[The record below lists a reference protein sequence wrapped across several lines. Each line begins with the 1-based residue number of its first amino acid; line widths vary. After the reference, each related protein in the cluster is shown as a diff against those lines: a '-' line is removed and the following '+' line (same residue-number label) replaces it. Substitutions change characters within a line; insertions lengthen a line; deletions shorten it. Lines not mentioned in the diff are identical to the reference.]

1 LRCPDRRL
9 DRPTSILNHLGM
21 LGIAAGIGAGLGIV
35 LGLLYAARV
44 RRRALKAAQAQ
55 AQSLRE
61 QARAAAEAE
70 RRQAEIAVR
79 EETLGLR
86 AEAEAELSAL
96 RDQIERREEHVARHE
111 QALEEQERHVAEAGE
126 VLAARQQ
133 VVDERQLKTKEAHA
147 AVRRVA
153 DDILAALEGAA
164 GESRSQVEKDLVHGW
179 IEEARGEAA
188 ARLRAIDQ
196 NAGDPEYTRQAKR
209 LMGIA
214 IQRYQGHY
222 LTERLLSTIML
233 TPEVAQRLVEQG
245 APIIKE
251 IEEQSGTKLGLT
263 EAQDGIR
270 IEGADGVGREIA
282 RRVLHRIIRT
292 SESRGRGP
300 QPPPT
305 VTLNLDIR
313 DPKKLVQTVA
323 QNLDREIVDLGKK
336 AFAELELPKGHPDL
350 VKLLGRL
357 NYRTSYTQNQW
368 KHSVEAA
375 FLAGLMASEL
385 GLDPRIARRATLLH
399 DVGKALSHELEGSHA
414 LIGADYARRY
424 GEAEIIVNAIAAH
437 HGEAPAATPYDFLVA
452 AADALSG
459 GRPGARRE
467 MVETYVQRIVAL
479 ERIAQSFPGV
489 ERAMAVQ
496 AGREVRIQ
504 VREAEVSD
512 AKAAE
517 MAGAIAKRI
526 SAEVV
531 FPGQIKVTVIRELRA
546 VEVCG

>member
-1 LRCPDRRL
+1 
-9 DRPTSILNHLGM
+9 M

-44 RRRALKAAQAQ
+44 RHRARQAALAQA
-55 AQSLRE
+55 ADLRA
-61 QARAAAEAE
+61 QARAAADAE
-70 RRQAEIAVR
+70 RRQAEITVR
-79 EETLGLR
+79 EEALTMR
-86 AEAEAELSAL
+86 AEAEAELAEL

-111 QALEEQERHVAEAGE
+111 EALAEQERRAGEVAEA
-126 VLAARQQ
+126 LATRQRA
-133 VVDERQLKTKEAHA
+133 VDERQLQTKEAHA

-153 DDILAALEGAA
+153 DEMLAALERAA
-164 GESRSQVEKDLVHGW
+164 GETRSQVQKDLVHGW
-179 IEEARGEAA
+179 IEEARAEAA
-188 ARLRAIDQ
+188 ARLRALDQ
-196 NAGDPEYTRQAKR
+196 NAADPDYARQAKR
-209 LMGIA
+209 VMGIA

-222 LTERLLSTIML
+222 LTERLLSTIVL
-233 TPEVAQRLVEQG
+233 PLGVAPRLAEQG

-251 IEEQSGTKLGLT
+251 IEEQSGTKLTLT

-292 SESRGRGP
+292 SEGRGDGRGRGP

-305 VTLNLDIR
+305 VTLNLDVR

-336 AFAELELPKGHPDL
+336 AFVELELPKGHPDL

-375 FLAGLMASEL
+375 FLAGMMASEL
-385 GLDPRIARRATLLH
+385 GLEPRVARRATLLH

-414 LIGADYARRY
+414 LIGADYARRC
-424 GEAEIIVNAIAAH
+424 GEEAVVVNAIAAH
-437 HGEAPAATPYDFLVA
+437 HGEAPPTSPYAFLVA

-512 AKAAE
+512 ARAAE
-517 MAGAIAKRI
+517 MASAIAQRI

>member
-1 LRCPDRRL
+1 
-9 DRPTSILNHLGM
+9 M
-21 LGIAAGIGAGLGIV
+21 LGIAAAIGAGLGIV

-44 RRRALKAAQAQ
+44 RRRALQAALAQATTLRAQ
-55 AQSLRE
+55 AH
-61 QARAAAEAE
+61 AAADAE

-79 EETLGLR
+79 EEALGLR

-96 RDQIERREEHVARHE
+96 RDQLERREEHVARHE
-111 QALEEQERHVAEAGE
+111 EALTGQERHATEVADALG
-126 VLAARQQ
+126 ARQQ
-133 VVDERQLKTKEAHA
+133 AWDERQRATKEAQA
-147 AVRRVA
+147 EVRRVA
-153 DDILAALEGAA
+153 DQILAEFERLA
-164 GESRSQVEKDLVHGW
+164 GETRGQVQKDLVHGW
-179 IEEARGEAA
+179 IEETRAEAA

-196 NAGDPEYTRQAKR
+196 NAGDPEHARQAKR
-209 LMGIA
+209 VMGIA

-233 TPEVAQRLVEQG
+233 TPEVAARLLEQG

-251 IEEQSGTKLGLT
+251 IEEQSGTKLTLT
-263 EAQDGIR
+263 EAQDGVR

-292 SESRGRGP
+292 SEGREGRGR
-300 QPPPT
+300 PPVAPT
-305 VTLNLDIR
+305 VTLNLDVR
-313 DPKKLVQTVA
+313 DPKRLVQTVA

-336 AFAELELPKGHPDL
+336 AFAELELPKGHPEL

-385 GLDPRIARRATLLH
+385 GLEPRLARRATLLH

-414 LIGADYARRY
+414 LIGADLARKY
-424 GEAEIIVNAIAAH
+424 GEEELIVNAIAAH
-437 HGEAPAATPYDFLVA
+437 HGEAPPSSPLAFLVA

-489 ERAMAVQ
+489 DRAMAVQ

-517 MAGAIAKRI
+517 MASAIAKRI

>member
-1 LRCPDRRL
+1 
-9 DRPTSILNHLGM
+9 M
-21 LGIAAGIGAGLGIV
+21 LGIAAGMGAGLGIV

-44 RRRALKAAQAQ
+44 RRRAHKDALAQALQ
-55 AQSLRE
+55 LRT
-61 QARAAAEAE
+61 QARAAADAA
-70 RRQAEIAVR
+70 RREAEIAAR
-79 EETLGLR
+79 EVTLALR

-111 QALEEQERHVAEAGE
+111 EALTEQERHAAEEAEG
-126 VLAARQQ
+126 LAARQQ
-133 VVDERQLKTKEAHA
+133 TWDERQRATKELQAEA
-147 AVRRVA
+147 RRIA
-153 DDILAALEGAA
+153 DEMVAALERAA
-164 GESRSQVEKDLVHGW
+164 GETRSQVQKDLTHGW
-179 IEEARGEAA
+179 IEEAHAEAA

-196 NAGDPEYTRQAKR
+196 NAGDPEHARQAKR
-209 LMGIA
+209 VMGIA

-233 TPEVAQRLVEQG
+233 PLDIVPRLMEQG

-251 IEEQSGTKLGLT
+251 IEEQSGTKITVT

-282 RRVLHRIIRT
+282 RRVLHRVIR
-292 SESRGRGP
+292 SNEGRDGRGRGP
-300 QPPPT
+300 QLPPT
-305 VTLNLDIR
+305 VTLNLDVR
-313 DPKKLVQTVA
+313 DPKRLVQTVV
-323 QNLDREIVDLGKK
+323 QNLDREIIDLGKK
-336 AFAELELPKGHPDL
+336 AFAELELPKGHPEL

-385 GLDPRIARRATLLH
+385 GLPPRVARRATLLH
-399 DVGKALSHELEGSHA
+399 DVGKALSHELAGSHA
-414 LIGADYARRY
+414 LIGADLAGKY
-424 GEAEIIVNAIAAH
+424 GEEEIIVNAIAAH
-437 HGEAPAATPYDFLVA
+437 HGEAPPTSPIAFVVA

-489 ERAMAVQ
+489 DRAMAVQ
-496 AGREVRIQ
+496 AGREVRVQ

-517 MAGAIAKRI
+517 MASAIAKRI

>member
-1 LRCPDRRL
+1 
-9 DRPTSILNHLGM
+9 M
-21 LGIAAGIGAGLGIV
+21 LGIAAGMGAGLGIV

-44 RRRALKAAQAQ
+44 RRRAHKDALAQALQ
-55 AQSLRE
+55 LRT
-61 QARAAAEAE
+61 QARAVADAA
-70 RRQAEIAVR
+70 RREAEIAAR
-79 EETLGLR
+79 EVTLALR

-111 QALEEQERHVAEAGE
+111 EALTVQERHAAEEAEA
-126 VLAARQQ
+126 LAARQQ
-133 VVDERQLKTKEAHA
+133 SWDERQRVTKELQAEA
-147 AVRRVA
+147 RRIA
-153 DDILAALEGAA
+153 DDMVAALERAA
-164 GESRSQVEKDLVHGW
+164 GETRSQVQKDLTHGW
-179 IEEARGEAA
+179 IEEAHAETA

-196 NAGDPEYTRQAKR
+196 NAGDPEHARQAKR
-209 LMGIA
+209 IMGIA

-233 TPEVAQRLVEQG
+233 PLDIVPRLMEQG

-251 IEEQSGTKLGLT
+251 IEEQSGTKITVT
-263 EAQDGIR
+263 EAQDGVR

-282 RRVLHRIIRT
+282 RRVLHRVIR
-292 SESRGRGP
+292 SNEGRDGRGRGP
-300 QPPPT
+300 QMPPT
-305 VTLNLDIR
+305 VTLNLDVR
-313 DPKKLVQTVA
+313 DPKRLVQTVV

-336 AFAELELPKGHPDL
+336 AFAELELPKGHPEL

-368 KHSVEAA
+368 KHSVESA

-385 GLDPRIARRATLLH
+385 GLPPRVARRATLLH

-414 LIGADYARRY
+414 LIGADLAGKY
-424 GEAEIIVNAIAAH
+424 GEEEIIVNAIAAH
-437 HGEAPAATPYDFLVA
+437 HGEAPPTSPIAFVVA

-489 ERAMAVQ
+489 DRAMAVQ
-496 AGREVRIQ
+496 AGREVRVQ
-504 VREAEVSD
+504 VREGEVSD

-517 MAGAIAKRI
+517 MASAIAKRI